1 MCRKLRF
8 KEIPAGYK
16 FVDLFEYESSNQ
28 MASELG
34 ITTIT
39 FLKTNNQKK
48 AISEIKSRLF
58 QILKANPWLVGR
70 LIRIKGQKGLKLIYL
85 PDITE
90 KDLNEVFHENEDI
103 DISIKTPYSKLYK
116 KIIKNKVARIPMG
129 FHLINKD
136 RPSLSLTISSID
148 DNNFAL
154 IYSLGHIISDGETY
168 YRIFNMLS
176 SNNPIKALNPKR
188 KSLYSWKSAI
198 SEVDYKFLYRKSFII
213 NVIRSYLFDRNTKLV
228 AYYINE
234 KEIDK
239 AKKISQQNSDVP
251 YISTNDI
258 ITSSF
263 FKAISAKI
271 GMMAINFRNKIN
283 GLNDNDAGNYEGV
296 KLYDS
301 GIYDTPEGIRKSL
314 QGTIPYKSRIKPI
327 PGTLETCYMN
337 IGIITNWT
345 SFTGKL
351 KIDHCE
357 EVLLHLPIL
366 PTHQPLNA
374 AIIFYPQPNK
384 IAMLISSQYFK
395 PQYIKKAKGNNPLLK
410 FLEKPIS
417 KEIFD

>member
-1 MCRKLRF
+1 MCRKLKF

-58 QILKANPWLVGR
+58 QILKANLWLAGR
-70 LIRIKGQKGLKLIYL
+70 LIRIKGQKRLKLIYL
-85 PDITE
+85 PNITE
-90 KDLNEVFHENEDI
+90 KDLNEVFHENENI
-103 DISIKTPYSKLYK
+103 EISIKTPYSELYK
-116 KIIKNKVARIPMG
+116 KIINNKVARIPMG
-129 FHLINKD
+129 FNLINKD

-154 IYSLGHIISDGETY
+154 IYSLGHIIADGETY
-168 YRIFNMLS
+168 YRVFNMLS

-239 AKKISQQNSDVP
+239 AKKISKQNSDVP

-283 GLNDNDAGNYEGV
+283 GLNDNDAGNY
-296 KLYDS
+296 
-301 GIYDTPEGIRKSL
+301 DTPEGIRKSL
-314 QGTIPYKSRIKPI
+314 QGTIPYKSRIKPM